1 MGDFQAE
8 LKAKFGIEVP
18 AELLELALTHP
29 SAVGEG
35 RERTLRSNQRL
46 EFLGD
51 ALVGAIVA
59 EYFYLGEPNLP
70 EGELTTRK
78 IASVRREA
86 LAAAAERLGLGARL
100 ILGSGERK
108 GGGASRPSNLSDVFE
123 ALIGA
128 VYLGCGWEE
137 ARKFVVSALGPE
149 LAIDVTK
156 LISAK
161 NRLQEITQASG
172 LGTPRYRTGISGT
185 DAAQF
190 ASEVLLQDEVR
201 GKGLGKSKKLAEE
214 AAAEAAL
221 AQIFVGVE
229 GQE

>member
-1 MGDFQAE
+1 MDDFQAQ
-8 LKAKFGIEVP
+8 LKAKFGVQVP

-35 RERTLRSNQRL
+35 RERTLKSNQRL

-59 EYFYLGEPNLP
+59 EYFYSTEPNLP
-70 EGELTTRK
+70 EGDLTTRK

-86 LAAAAERLGLGARL
+86 LAAAAERLNLDQHL
-100 ILGSGERK
+100 ILGGGERK
-108 GGGASRPSNLSDVFE
+108 AGGAKRPSNLSDVFE
-123 ALIGA
+123 AVIGA
-128 VYLGCGWEE
+128 VYLAGGWEE
-137 ARKFVVSALGPE
+137 TRRFVVSALGPE

-172 LGTPRYRTGISGT
+172 LGTPRYRTGIAGADKALFS
-185 DAAQF
+185 
-190 ASEVLLQDEVR
+190 SEVLLRDEVR
-201 GKGLGKSKKLAEE
+201 GKGMGKSKKAAEE

-221 AQIFVGVE
+221 TEIFAPVE
-229 GQE
+229 ST